1 MKSEQDIRKMI
12 GIFEYRQNF
21 FENLENREQNPDL
34 PDEVE
39 ESACKVQALKWV
51 LGEVEDLFCYPYTRK
66 SLNLEFQCVKI
77 LDDIHKEMEAKDME
91 IIEKN
96 YDRVKSYY
104 DQWHLQPDEFGLKV
118 VRDAVVELLN
128 AIQEELDEQ

>member
-34 PDEVE
+34 PD
-39 ESACKVQALKWV
+39 
-51 LGEVEDLFCYPYTRK
+51 EVEDLFCYPYTRK